1 MQFGQ
6 PADEGDFVY
15 KNTPWSDWYDL
26 AEKIF
31 LVVAMLAA
39 VLIIRSLLNRVR
51 TRVNPMLDY
60 EETFATGQ
68 SETVA
73 GALPHKKTNISLP
86 AAEEEISEEALLR
99 EEKRKRISDYM
110 KDKPED
116 AVRLLKVWLAED

>member
-1 MQFGQ
+1 
-6 PADEGDFVY
+6 VCS
-15 KNTPWSDWYDL
+15 SDL
-26 AEKIF
+26 
-31 LVVAMLAA
+31 
-39 VLIIRSLLNRVR
+39 
-51 TRVNPMLDY
+51 
-60 EETFATGQ
+60 TGQ